1 MSNFRYTNSPS
12 RCSTEGNS
20 SHPGYR
26 IAFPIRHPCPVP
38 DRGQKYTAK
47 PEHGPE
53 ACNQP
58 DKKI

>member
-1 MSNFRYTNSPS
+1 MP
-12 RCSTEGNS
+12 
-20 SHPGYR
+20 PGYR
-26 IAFPIRHPCPVP
+26 IVFPIRHPCPVP

-53 ACNQP
+53 AGDQP